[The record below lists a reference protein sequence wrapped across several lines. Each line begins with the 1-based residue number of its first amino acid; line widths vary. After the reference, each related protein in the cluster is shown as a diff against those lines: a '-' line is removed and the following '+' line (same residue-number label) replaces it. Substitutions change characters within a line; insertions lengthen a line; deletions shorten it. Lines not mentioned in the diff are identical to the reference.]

1 MTIEKDILLLIRF
14 LDLVLKTETLN
25 SSDKIYITVIR
36 NTLQKCINRDQVETI
51 PEMKMKKEF
60 ICGSLLLLTKY
71 KCCLESKYFDSL
83 YNQYIEN
90 RTK

>member
-36 NTLQKCINRDQVETI
+36 NTLQK
-51 PEMKMKKEF
+51 
-60 ICGSLLLLTKY
+60 
-71 KCCLESKYFDSL
+71 
-83 YNQYIEN
+83 
-90 RTK
+90 